1 MLTRYF
7 REMAPLQVMT
17 PDEELHCA
25 RSLEESEI
33 QHWTALL
40 AFVPIAESILG
51 NVIRDLKDTPDVDGV
66 EANRSAQADELL
78 TLVACYRTQRS
89 RWRPAQMRR
98 WQELSADF
106 ARFIRPLDPDRV
118 RMARALQIAE
128 QGGSMLRG
136 AGETTTIA
144 KTTAYSNYIANVRQ
158 TDLIRLEAKNRFA
171 SANLRLV
178 VSIARRH
185 NRGRMSLNDLIQE
198 GNIGL
203 IRAIERFDYTRGY
216 RFSTYATWWIRH
228 CIGRAQAD
236 KGRTV
241 RIPVHML
248 DIIKCIAVATSSIL
262 ARTGREPTLK
272 ELEADTGISTKRLLQ
287 ARECSSAATLS
298 LDRSIGDDDGRQ
310 FIDLLVDEKAA
321 SPFDGL
327 AKQRWIDEVQRL
339 LGALTPIETRIIRW
353 RFGLDDDVELT
364 LKEIGDKYS
373 LSRERI
379 RQLQEQALRK
389 MRKHATDEWR

>member
-1 MLTRYF
+1 MGLWYFAKCMGSLRIALTRRTHATF
-7 REMAPLQVMT
+7 DSGRPSGGM
-17 PDEELHCA
+17 HC
-25 RSLEESEI
+25 RS
-33 QHWTALL
+33 
-40 AFVPIAESILG
+40 
-51 NVIRDLKDTPDVDGV
+51 
-66 EANRSAQADELL
+66 
-78 TLVACYRTQRS
+78 
-89 RWRPAQMRR
+89 
-98 WQELSADF
+98 
-106 ARFIRPLDPDRV
+106 
-118 RMARALQIAE
+118 
-128 QGGSMLRG
+128 
-136 AGETTTIA
+136 
-144 KTTAYSNYIANVRQ
+144 
-158 TDLIRLEAKNRFA
+158 
-171 SANLRLV
+171 
-178 VSIARRH
+178 
-185 NRGRMSLNDLIQE
+185 
-198 GNIGL
+198 
-203 IRAIERFDYTRGY
+203 
-216 RFSTYATWWIRH
+216 
-228 CIGRAQAD
+228 
-236 KGRTV
+236 
-241 RIPVHML
+241 
-248 DIIKCIAVATSSIL
+248 TSSIL

-327 AKQRWIDEVQRL
+327 AKQRWINEVQRL